1 MAFAKAYNVDDIET
15 EETMSEPW
23 SQGMKEYLQN
33 ALCDSDRLKKFS
45 QKTLDFIQAELK
57 RGEEEVKVERHRH
70 KKIFPII
77 VRPELEIT
85 DGFTGFKYDNVDDFM
100 ESLGARCTITCTPC
114 GVEAHSLDAII
125 AHLEAHHWTPKAGY
139 EEIVFE
145 RGAAMEP
152 ESEAYYNRAQQR
164 RDEIEAKYPN
174 ARFYDDVDLIVVKN
188 RGKKKKTCFGD
199 EREHNP
205 LCAGWVTRLK
215 ALRKKGDVY

>member
-1 MAFAKAYNVDDIET
+1 MAFAKANNVDDIET

-33 ALCDSDRLKKFS
+33 ALCDSNRLKKFS

-85 DGFTGFKYDNVDDFM
+85 DGLTGFKYDNVDDFM

-125 AHLEAHHWTPKAGY
+125 AHLEAHHWTPNAGY

-145 RGAAMEP
+145 RGATMEP
-152 ESEAYYNRAQQR
+152 ESESYYNRAQQR

-188 RGKKKKTCFGD
+188 RGKKKTCFGD

-205 LCAGWVTRLK
+205 LCAGWVNRLK
-215 ALRKKGDVY
+215 ALRKKGVAY